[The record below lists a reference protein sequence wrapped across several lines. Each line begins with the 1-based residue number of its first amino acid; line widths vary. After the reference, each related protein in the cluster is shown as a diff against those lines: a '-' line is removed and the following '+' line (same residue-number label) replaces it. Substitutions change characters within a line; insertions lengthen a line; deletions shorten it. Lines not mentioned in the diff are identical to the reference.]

1 MDIYNIQAQV
11 DQTEYWDE
19 NILDFK
25 TVFFGD
31 EAYSCSLLVKRII
44 NKCPWQKIQWAFVKG
59 NRERMIF

>member
-1 MDIYNIQAQV
+1 MDIYNMQAQV

-25 TVFFGD
+25 TAFFGD

-44 NKCPWQKIQWAFVKG
+44 NKCPW
-59 NRERMIF
+59 